1 MGYFKERLYQQYVIL
16 FIFYFMAMSALSS
29 LITVYMRGL
38 GKSGS
43 EISFILI
50 LSNIIALIIQGLIGY
65 SNEKWGTHKTV
76 TIYILIS
83 SVISCGLFFFT
94 GNWLFGIVYGLANAI
109 TLGLAPLFD
118 VLAANSPYKFGQ
130 IRLWGTIGYAA
141 GQQISGII
149 YDFVSP
155 KSIFVLY
162 LVCYLS
168 SILFLYLLPKPAQP
182 IDSAQDLSEKK
193 DEASGGNTFK
203 NIFQNKLF
211 ITYLLLA
218 FIIFGT
224 NTVNTSYLPL
234 LLTDTGAPVAL
245 VSTTLTVALF
255 AEVIAMAL
263 SHRFMDHFTNKQL
276 LLAILFLSGTEYLIN
291 FLSSDFLVLSIA
303 TVLTKF
309 FASGTFIMLNLKM
322 VSTLLNRKLIATGTA
337 VVAMLSRNIGT
348 IFFQMMAG
356 PIIDQIGLNYLYLLL
371 FVFTVIAA
379 VIALLFKVPAQPKE
393 RLFS

>member
-1 MGYFKERLYQQYVIL
+1 
-16 FIFYFMAMSALSS
+16 MA
-29 LITVYMRGL
+29 
-38 GKSGS
+38 
-43 EISFILI
+43 F
-50 LSNIIALIIQGLIGY
+50 
-65 SNEKWGTHKTV
+65 
-76 TIYILIS
+76 
-83 SVISCGLFFFT
+83 
-94 GNWLFGIVYGLANAI
+94 
-109 TLGLAPLFD
+109 
-118 VLAANSPYKFGQ
+118 
-130 IRLWGTIGYAA
+130 
-141 GQQISGII
+141 
-149 YDFVSP
+149 
-155 KSIFVLY
+155 
-162 LVCYLS
+162 
-168 SILFLYLLPKPAQP
+168 
-182 IDSAQDLSEKK
+182 
-193 DEASGGNTFK
+193 
-203 NIFQNKLF
+203 
-211 ITYLLLA
+211 
-218 FIIFGT
+218 
-224 NTVNTSYLPL
+224 
-234 LLTDTGAPVAL
+234 
-245 VSTTLTVALF
+245 
-255 AEVIAMAL
+255 

>member
-16 FIFYFMAMSALSS
+16 FIFYFMSMAALSS
-29 LITVYMRGL
+29 LITVYMRDI
-38 GKSGS
+38 GKNGS

-65 SNEKWGTHKTV
+65 SNEQWGTRKTV
-76 TIYILIS
+76 TIYVLIS
-83 SVISCGLFFFT
+83 AVISMGLFFFT
-94 GNWLFGIVYGLANAI
+94 GNWLFGLVYGLANAI

-118 VLAANSPYKFGQ
+118 VLAANSPYRFGQ

-149 YDFVSP
+149 YDFLSP
-155 KSIFVLY
+155 KSIFILY
-162 LVCYLS
+162 LACYFA
-168 SILFLYLLPKPAQP
+168 SIVFLYTLPKPEQP
-182 IDSAQDLSEKK
+182 IVSSEQPAEKK
-193 DEASGGNTFK
+193 EEFSGGHTIR

-234 LLTDTGAPVAL
+234 LLTDTGAPVAI

-255 AEVIAMAL
+255 AEVIAMAF

-276 LLAILFLSGTEYLIN
+276 LLAVLFLSGTEYLIN
-291 FLSSDFLVLSIA
+291 FLSDDFLVLSIA

-348 IFFQMMAG
+348 IFFQLMAG
-356 PIIDQIGLNYLYLLL
+356 PVIDNVGLNYLYLIL
-371 FVFTVIAA
+371 FVFTVLAA

>member
-1 MGYFKERLYQQYVIL
+1 M
-16 FIFYFMAMSALSS
+16 
-29 LITVYMRGL
+29 
-38 GKSGS
+38 
-43 EISFILI
+43 
-50 LSNIIALIIQGLIGY
+50 
-65 SNEKWGTHKTV
+65 
-76 TIYILIS
+76 
-83 SVISCGLFFFT
+83 
-94 GNWLFGIVYGLANAI
+94 
-109 TLGLAPLFD
+109 
-118 VLAANSPYKFGQ
+118 
-130 IRLWGTIGYAA
+130 
-141 GQQISGII
+141 
-149 YDFVSP
+149 
-155 KSIFVLY
+155 
-162 LVCYLS
+162 
-168 SILFLYLLPKPAQP
+168 
-182 IDSAQDLSEKK
+182 
-193 DEASGGNTFK
+193 
-203 NIFQNKLF
+203 
-211 ITYLLLA
+211 A

-255 AEVIAMAL
+255 AEVIAMAF

>member
-16 FIFYFMAMSALSS
+16 FIFYFMSMAALSS
-29 LITVYMRGL
+29 LITVYMRDI
-38 GKSGS
+38 GKNGS

-65 SNEKWGTHKTV
+65 SNEQWGTRKTV
-76 TIYILIS
+76 TIYVLIS
-83 SVISCGLFFFT
+83 AVISMGLFFFT
-94 GNWLFGIVYGLANAI
+94 GNWLFGLVYGLANAI

-118 VLAANSPYKFGQ
+118 VLAANSPYRFGQ

-149 YDFVSP
+149 YDFLSP
-155 KSIFVLY
+155 KSIFILY
-162 LVCYLS
+162 LACYFA
-168 SILFLYLLPKPAQP
+168 SIVFLYTLPKPEQP
-182 IDSAQDLSEKK
+182 IVSSEQPAEKK
-193 DEASGGNTFK
+193 EEISGGHTIR

-211 ITYLLLA
+211 IPYLLLA

-234 LLTDTGAPVAL
+234 LLTDTGAPVAI

-255 AEVIAMAL
+255 AEVIAMAF

-276 LLAILFLSGTEYLIN
+276 LLAVLFLSGTEYLIN
-291 FLSSDFLVLSIA
+291 FLSDDFLVLSIA

-348 IFFQMMAG
+348 IFFQLMAG
-356 PIIDQIGLNYLYLLL
+356 PVIDNVGLNYLYLIL
-371 FVFTVIAA
+371 FVFTVLAA

>member
-16 FIFYFMAMSALSS
+16 FIFYFMSMAALSS
-29 LITVYMRGL
+29 LITVYMRDI
-38 GKSGS
+38 GKNGS

-65 SNEKWGTHKTV
+65 SNEQWGTRKTV
-76 TIYILIS
+76 TIYVLIS
-83 SVISCGLFFFT
+83 AVISMGLFFFT
-94 GNWLFGIVYGLANAI
+94 GNWLFGLVYGLANAI

-118 VLAANSPYKFGQ
+118 VLAANSPYRFGQ

-149 YDFVSP
+149 YDFLSP
-155 KSIFVLY
+155 KSIFILY
-162 LVCYLS
+162 LACYFA
-168 SILFLYLLPKPAQP
+168 SIVFLYTLPKPEQP
-182 IDSAQDLSEKK
+182 IVSSEQPAEKK
-193 DEASGGNTFK
+193 EEISGGHTIR

-234 LLTDTGAPVAL
+234 LLTDTGAPVAI

-255 AEVIAMAL
+255 AEVIAMAF

-291 FLSSDFLVLSIA
+291 SLSSDFLVLSIA

-322 VSTLLNRKLIATGTA
+322 V
-337 VVAMLSRNIGT
+337 
-348 IFFQMMAG
+348 
-356 PIIDQIGLNYLYLLL
+356 
-371 FVFTVIAA
+371 
-379 VIALLFKVPAQPKE
+379 
-393 RLFS
+393 

>member
-16 FIFYFMAMSALSS
+16 FIFYFMSMAALSS
-29 LITVYMRGL
+29 LITVYMRDI
-38 GKSGS
+38 GKNGS

-65 SNEKWGTHKTV
+65 SNEQWGTRKTV
-76 TIYILIS
+76 TIYVLIS
-83 SVISCGLFFFT
+83 AVISMGLFFFT
-94 GNWLFGIVYGLANAI
+94 GNWLFGLVYGLANAI

-118 VLAANSPYKFGQ
+118 VLAANSPYRFGQ

-149 YDFVSP
+149 YDFLSP
-155 KSIFVLY
+155 KSIFILY
-162 LVCYLS
+162 LACYFA
-168 SILFLYLLPKPAQP
+168 SIVFLYTLPKPEQP
-182 IDSAQDLSEKK
+182 IVSSEQPAEKK
-193 DEASGGNTFK
+193 EEISGGHTIR
-203 NIFQNKLF
+203 NIFQNKPF

-234 LLTDTGAPVAL
+234 LLTDTGAPVAI

-255 AEVIAMAL
+255 AEVIAMAF

-276 LLAILFLSGTEYLIN
+276 LLAVLFLSGTEYLIN
-291 FLSSDFLVLSIA
+291 FLSDDFLVLSIA

-348 IFFQMMAG
+348 IFFQLMAG
-356 PIIDQIGLNYLYLLL
+356 PVIDNVGLNYLYLIL
-371 FVFTVIAA
+371 FVFTVLAA

>member
-16 FIFYFMAMSALSS
+16 FIFYFMSMAALSS
-29 LITVYMRGL
+29 LITFYI
-38 GKSGS
+38 KKKKKNGS

-65 SNEKWGTHKTV
+65 SNEQWGTRKTV
-76 TIYILIS
+76 TIYVLIS
-83 SVISCGLFFFT
+83 AVISMGLFFFT
-94 GNWLFGIVYGLANAI
+94 GNWLFGLVYGLANAI

-118 VLAANSPYKFGQ
+118 VLAANSPYRFGQ

-149 YDFVSP
+149 YDFLSP
-155 KSIFVLY
+155 KSIFILY
-162 LVCYLS
+162 LACYFA
-168 SILFLYLLPKPAQP
+168 SIVFLYTLPKPEQP
-182 IDSAQDLSEKK
+182 IVSSEQPAEKK
-193 DEASGGNTFK
+193 EEISGGHTIR

-234 LLTDTGAPVAL
+234 LLTDTGAPVAI

-255 AEVIAMAL
+255 AEVIAMAF

-276 LLAILFLSGTEYLIN
+276 LLAVLFLSGTEYLIN
-291 FLSSDFLVLSIA
+291 FLSDDFLVLSIA

-348 IFFQMMAG
+348 IFFQLMAG
-356 PIIDQIGLNYLYLLL
+356 PVIDNVGLNYLYLIL
-371 FVFTVIAA
+371 FVFTVLAA

>member
-16 FIFYFMAMSALSS
+16 FIFYFMSMAALSS
-29 LITVYMRGL
+29 LITVYMRDI
-38 GKSGS
+38 GKNGS

-65 SNEKWGTHKTV
+65 SNEQWGTRKTV

-83 SVISCGLFFFT
+83 AVISMGLFFFT
-94 GNWLFGIVYGLANAI
+94 GNWLFGLVYGLANAI

-118 VLAANSPYKFGQ
+118 VLAANSPYRFGQ

-149 YDFVSP
+149 YDFLSP
-155 KSIFVLY
+155 KSIFILY
-162 LVCYLS
+162 LACYFA
-168 SILFLYLLPKPAQP
+168 SIVFLYTVPKPEQP
-182 IDSAQDLSEKK
+182 IVSSEQPAEKK
-193 DEASGGNTFK
+193 EEISGGHTIR

-234 LLTDTGAPVAL
+234 LLTDTGAPVAI
-245 VSTTLTVALF
+245 VSTPLPVALF
-255 AEVIAMAL
+255 AEVIAMAF
-263 SHRFMDHFTNKQL
+263 SHRFMDQFTNKQL
-276 LLAILFLSGTEYLIN
+276 LLAVLFLSGTEYLIN
-291 FLSSDFLVLSIA
+291 FLSDDFLVLSIA

-348 IFFQMMAG
+348 IFFQLMAG
-356 PIIDQIGLNYLYLLL
+356 PVIDNVGLNYLYLIL
-371 FVFTVIAA
+371 FVFTVFAA

>member
-1 MGYFKERLYQQYVIL
+1 M
-16 FIFYFMAMSALSS
+16 
-29 LITVYMRGL
+29 
-38 GKSGS
+38 
-43 EISFILI
+43 
-50 LSNIIALIIQGLIGY
+50 
-65 SNEKWGTHKTV
+65 
-76 TIYILIS
+76 
-83 SVISCGLFFFT
+83 
-94 GNWLFGIVYGLANAI
+94 ANAI

-118 VLAANSPYKFGQ
+118 VLAANSPYRFGQ

-162 LVCYLS
+162 LACYFA
-168 SILFLYLLPKPAQP
+168 SIVFLYLLPKPEQATA
-182 IDSAQDLSEKK
+182 SSEHAAEKK
-193 DEASGGNTFK
+193 EETSGGNTLK

-276 LLAILFLSGTEYLIN
+276 LLAILFLVGDRV
-291 FLSSDFLVLSIA
+291 SDQFPFE
-303 TVLTKF
+303 T
-309 FASGTFIMLNLKM
+309 TFWC
-322 VSTLLNRKLIATGTA
+322 
-337 VVAMLSRNIGT
+337 
-348 IFFQMMAG
+348 F
-356 PIIDQIGLNYLYLLL
+356 P
-371 FVFTVIAA
+371 
-379 VIALLFKVPAQPKE
+379 
-393 RLFS
+393 

>member
-16 FIFYFMAMSALSS
+16 FIFYFMSMAALSS

-50 LSNIIALIIQGLIGY
+50 LSNIIALIIQGMIGY
-65 SNEKWGTHKTV
+65 SNEKWGTRKTV
-76 TIYILIS
+76 TIYVLVS

-94 GNWLFGIVYGLANAI
+94 DNWLFGIVYGLANAI
-109 TLGLAPLFD
+109 TLGLGPLFD
-118 VLAANSPYKFGQ
+118 VLAANSPYRFGQ
-130 IRLWGTIGYAA
+130 IRLWGTVGYAG
-141 GQQISGII
+141 GQQIAGII
-149 YDFVSP
+149 YDFLSP

-162 LVCYLS
+162 LVLYLL
-168 SILFLYLLPKPAQP
+168 SIVFLYLLPQPAEPAASPQP
-182 IDSAQDLSEKK
+182 ASGKK
-193 DEASGGNTFK
+193 DEAAGGNTIK

-224 NTVNTSYLPL
+224 NMINTSYLPL
-234 LLTDTGAPVAL
+234 LLTDTGAPVAI

-255 AEVIAMAL
+255 AEVIAMGL

-276 LLAILFLSGTEYLIN
+276 LLGVLFLSGTEYLIN
-291 FLSSDFLVLSIA
+291 FLSHDFLVLSIA

-309 FASGTFIMLNLKM
+309 FASGTFIMLNIKM

-348 IFFQMMAG
+348 IFFQLMAG
-356 PIIDQIGLNYLYLLL
+356 PIIDNIGLNYLYLVL
-371 FVFTVIAA
+371 FLFTIIAF

-393 RLFS
+393 RIFS

>member
-1 MGYFKERLYQQYVIL
+1 MGYFKERLSPQYVLL
-16 FIFYFMAMSALSS
+16 FIFYFMSMAALSS
-29 LITVYMRGL
+29 LITVYMRDI
-38 GKSGS
+38 GKNGS

-65 SNEKWGTHKTV
+65 SNEQWGTRKTV
-76 TIYILIS
+76 TIYVLIS
-83 SVISCGLFFFT
+83 AVISMGLFFFT
-94 GNWLFGIVYGLANAI
+94 GNWLFGLVYGLANAI

-118 VLAANSPYKFGQ
+118 VLAANSPYRFGQ

-149 YDFVSP
+149 YDFLSP
-155 KSIFVLY
+155 KSIFILY
-162 LVCYLS
+162 LACYFA
-168 SILFLYLLPKPAQP
+168 SIVFLYTLPKPEQP
-182 IDSAQDLSEKK
+182 IVSSEQPAEKK
-193 DEASGGNTFK
+193 EEISGGHTIR

-234 LLTDTGAPVAL
+234 LLTDTGAPVAI

-255 AEVIAMAL
+255 AEVIAMAF

-276 LLAILFLSGTEYLIN
+276 LLAVLFLSGTEYLIN
-291 FLSSDFLVLSIA
+291 FLSDDFLVLSIA

-348 IFFQMMAG
+348 IFFQLMVG
-356 PIIDQIGLNYLYLLL
+356 PVIDNVGLNYLYLIL
-371 FVFTVIAA
+371 FVFTVLAA

>member
-65 SNEKWGTHKTV
+65 SNEKWGTRKTV
-76 TIYILIS
+76 TIYVLIS
-83 SVISCGLFFFT
+83 AIISSGLFFFT
-94 GNWLFGIVYGLANAI
+94 GNWLFGLVYGLANAI

-118 VLAANSPYKFGQ
+118 VLAANSPYRFGQ

-162 LVCYLS
+162 LACYFA
-168 SILFLYLLPKPAQP
+168 SIVFLYLLPKPEQAAASP
-182 IDSAQDLSEKK
+182 EHAAEKQE
-193 DEASGGNTFK
+193 DTSGGNTLK

-218 FIIFGT
+218 FIIFCT

-255 AEVIAMAL
+255 AEVIAMAF

-348 IFFQMMAG
+348 IFFQLMAG

-379 VIALLFKVPAQPKE
+379 VITLLFKVPAQPKE